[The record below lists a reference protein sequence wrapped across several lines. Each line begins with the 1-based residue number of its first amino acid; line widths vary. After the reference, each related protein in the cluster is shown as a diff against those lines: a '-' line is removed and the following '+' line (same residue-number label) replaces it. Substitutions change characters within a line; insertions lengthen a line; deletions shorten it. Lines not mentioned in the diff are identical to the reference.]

1 MANLLYITCNL
12 SPIERSRSL
21 TLGALFLDEY
31 LRWNPRDQIYSLDLY
46 RDNIQHIDADVL
58 AAREKLAQGAR
69 LPQLSPEEQRKMGRI
84 WWLADQFIA
93 CDKYV
98 FVTPSWNLFFPAEF
112 KYYIDAICEV
122 EKTYRLTEFG
132 AEGVLHAEQKKSLHL
147 HALAPYRLGNERD
160 LGAGYLGSVLN
171 FLGVTRQTTVLLEGG
186 DHPGAAK
193 GRVREEERRRLVG
206 LAQLF

>member
-1 MANLLYITCNL
+1 MANLLYISCNL
-12 SPIERSRSL
+12 NPVERSRCL
-21 TLGALFLDEY
+21 TLGAQFLDEY
-31 LRWNPRDQIYSLDLY
+31 LRWNPRDQVYSLDLF
-46 RDNIQHIDADVL
+46 RDNIQHIDADVIS
-58 AAREKLAQGAR
+58 AREKLAQGAR
-69 LPQLSPEEQRKMGRI
+69 LPQLSPEEQRKMRRI

-122 EKTYRLTEFG
+122 EKTYRITELG
-132 AEGVLHAEQKKSLHL
+132 AEGMLHSAQKKSLHL
-147 HALAPYRLGNERD
+147 HALASHRFASERD
-160 LGAGYLGSVLN
+160 LGAGYLSSLLN

-186 DHPGAAK
+186 DDPASVQGWVH
-193 GRVREEERRRLVG
+193 EEERTRLIG